1 MAVPEELLAALGELE
16 GDVHYNETEW
26 YSEILREIGFHTD
39 FENAEDFVREIIA
52 KMTTRGTK

>member
-1 MAVPEELLAALGELE
+1 MGELE